1 MTTELRTPTARTLLP
16 ATTPSW
22 RWAVRRAGFGL
33 TVMLGVTALAAYVA
47 YASIDPVTAE
57 PEAAA
62 ASIAI
67 GAPAA
72 ALLDRR

>member
-1 MTTELRTPTARTLLP
+1 MTTELRAPTDRSLP
-16 ATTPSW
+16 SATTPSW

-33 TVMLGVTALAAYVA
+33 VLMLGVTALAAYLA

-57 PEAAA
+57 PEALAP
-62 ASIAI
+62 SIAI
-67 GAPAA
+67 GVPAA